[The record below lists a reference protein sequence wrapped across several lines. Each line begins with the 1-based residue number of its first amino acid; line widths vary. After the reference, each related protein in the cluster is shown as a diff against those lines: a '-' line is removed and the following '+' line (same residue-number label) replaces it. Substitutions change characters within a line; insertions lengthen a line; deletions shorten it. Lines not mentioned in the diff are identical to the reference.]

1 MLAEGEQVKLI
12 FEHQCSHTSPAVGAR
27 NFYAV
32 DTSQPDP
39 RKRANGLGD
48 FCGGNIL
55 TLPAKRVTDAIDKI
69 EEAALV
75 LSHQVARTKPSI
87 ASLEDAAN
95 DFFFCSLRVGIAFQP
110 AAGLP
115 RSP

>member
-55 TLPAKRVTDAIDKI
+55 TLPAKRVTHPIDKI
-69 EEAALV
+69 EEAWLV
-75 LSHQVARTKPSI
+75 LSHQVAGTKPSI
-87 ASLEDAAN
+87 SSLADAAN
-95 DFFFCSLRVGIAFQP
+95 DLFFLGLRVGIALKP
-110 AAGLP
+110 AADM
-115 RSP
+115 R